1 MSPGL
6 IQFRKRFW
14 LELITGFDDISG
26 GGGVVYKIDFV
37 KKLLTGDDLE
47 VLMRDIL

>member
-26 GGGVVYKIDFV
+26 GEGWFI
-37 KKLLTGDDLE
+37 
-47 VLMRDIL
+47 R

>member
-26 GGGVVYKIDFV
+26 GGRGG
-37 KKLLTGDDLE
+37 L
-47 VLMRDIL
+47 